1 MIAVVSVAVCA
12 VAYGATCHGSLIV
25 AVNVGW
31 WITQGLGLKL
41 NVMRFDEYVDTLV
54 DLYVGRHSL
63 NGKQS

>member
-1 MIAVVSVAVCA
+1 MLWLT
-12 VAYGATCHGSLIV
+12 GATCHGSLSV

-63 NGKQS
+63 NGR

>member
-1 MIAVVSVAVCA
+1 MLRLT
-12 VAYGATCHGSLIV
+12 GATCHGSLSV